1 MRKEQDE
8 LDAKYILNPGGKAR
22 KQILWLNSKAEI
34 SEVQNLGRT
43 GESKKPGRNKGRRLK
58 TVATE
63 GISGIFIGR
72 IACG

>member
-43 GESKKPGRNKGRRLK
+43 GESKKM
-58 TVATE
+58 
-63 GISGIFIGR
+63 
-72 IACG
+72 